1 MENNLSSLSLQD
13 LVAMEKM
20 VSIVCKKYENIA
32 QMNKSATS
40 QFDINEYQKAT
51 NSLRHFN
58 NIRDMVLD
66 EMEARIGKFV

>member
-32 QMNKSATS
+32 QMNKSA
-40 QFDINEYQKAT
+40 
-51 NSLRHFN
+51 
-58 NIRDMVLD
+58 RDMVLD
-66 EMEARIGKFV
+66 EMETRIGKFV